1 MDKVLFI
8 VGPTASGKS
17 AFAIKAARVLGS
29 AVISADSMQIYKG
42 MDIGTAKESPQ
53 TMREI
58 KHYMIDEVDPSAE
71 FSVAAYQEAALG
83 YISKLVAQNKIPVV
97 CGGTGLYINS
107 LLYPLSFSD
116 TNKNQALRAE
126 LNLRYD
132 AEGGL
137 KMWEELHS
145 LDSGRAEKIH
155 FNDKKR
161 VVRALEICLADGKNS
176 NDFQSQRFDALII
189 GLNAPRDVLY
199 DRINRRV
206 DLMFDNGLESE
217 VKNLIASGCNFEMQS
232 FQAIGYKEFR
242 PYFEGTVG
250 LEEVKESIKKN
261 TRNYA
266 KRQLTWF
273 RRQDNILWFDS
284 DETDKALETV
294 MKTYLE

>member
-17 AFAIKAARVLGS
+17 AFAIKAARVLDS

-132 AEGGL
+132 AEGGQ

-161 VVRALEICLADGKNS
+161 IVRALEICLADGKNS